1 MTKLLP
7 LLSFLI
13 FANTL
18 TYANNLDDWK
28 TFTNESTVLSTQ
40 KQYDRALQL
49 TSQALAIAEQE
60 PGDQAVRTVTSLT
73 QLGWIHQSMNHFSLA
88 ENAYNRAIKIQSKMV
103 PVDQSGVER
112 NLIFLVKLH
121 ASQADIKTALPYI
134 VSILER
140 LEKSNG
146 EHNGLLLVPLESLG
160 RMYMDQAQ
168 PEQAA
173 PYLLR
178 ALAITEKFQ
187 LRIGQDLK
195 TSLIHLADAYKKTHK
210 IEEAK
215 QIEKRLEMFPSSM
228 PEMYRNRSQPYV
240 DLRDCKPEYPREAL
254 RHELS
259 GVVLVN
265 YLVDI
270 DGQIL
275 EKKTLKSTGWK
286 SLDDAVSNAIS
297 ACRVWTSIH
306 DGNPVRAWGKIR
318 YVWSLEGKPLN
329 PEYQLIPGS
338 CLASEKFSLAPEDEA
353 KLSIRLALT
362 LNGDGQASK
371 ATIIDRSSSNN
382 IDIDLAAIKLAETCK
397 FKPTNP
403 DEKPTSKI
411 AYVRYFWN
419 KAALKELSQ

>member
-103 PVDQSGVER
+103 PVDQSGIER

-121 ASQADIKTALPYI
+121 ASQADIKTAVPYI

-228 PEMYRNRSQPYV
+228 PEMYRNRLGATTGS
-240 DLRDCKPEYPREAL
+240 
-254 RHELS
+254 
-259 GVVLVN
+259 VLTF
-265 YLVDI
+265 
-270 DGQIL
+270 Q
-275 EKKTLKSTGWK
+275 
-286 SLDDAVSNAIS
+286 
-297 ACRVWTSIH
+297 H
-306 DGNPVRAWGKIR
+306 
-318 YVWSLEGKPLN
+318 
-329 PEYQLIPGS
+329 
-338 CLASEKFSLAPEDEA
+338 FS
-353 KLSIRLALT
+353 
-362 LNGDGQASK
+362 
-371 ATIIDRSSSNN
+371 
-382 IDIDLAAIKLAETCK
+382 
-397 FKPTNP
+397 
-403 DEKPTSKI
+403 
-411 AYVRYFWN
+411 
-419 KAALKELSQ
+419 